1 MVNLDFR
8 TVKVDSRV
16 VKNDFLVVGY
26 DSYTGGNDF
35 LMVFYDFRLVKIAL
49 ATNELFSHR
58 AFWHRAPLDQS
69 DIWIC
74 ATLTPC
80 AQHGRLQLGLGC
92 SLAFT
97 L

>member
-35 LMVFYDFRLVKIAL
+35 LMVVYDFRLVKIAL
-49 ATNELFSHR
+49 ATNNYMSR
-58 AFWHRAPLDQS
+58 PS
-69 DIWIC
+69 G
-74 ATLTPC
+74 LTCYPC
-80 AQHGRLQLGLGC
+80 
-92 SLAFT
+92 
-97 L
+97 